1 VGRLRNTY
9 FVKPV
14 PATEAPDYYAKHNP
28 CKTSWN
34 TDVVCFDMMLE
45 KDRSDNNYR
54 TRAKQ
59 LYGSGRPDM
68 CLSLVEKDLNLI
80 VYNAIIYNNQNH
92 AVNTAARKLSEVIQ
106 AVVRE
111 FESDYR
117 FCSVC
122 GGDELYVENPISICD
137 WYDALPRGNRLWTAC
152 SYAMRT
158 HVARI
163 CARTSVLDR
172 HQHSDIPARLLTAP
186 TLILSLAHHTRHSCR
201 YLCPP
206 A

>member
-1 VGRLRNTY
+1 MGRLRNTY

-14 PATEAPDYYAKHNP
+14 PATEAPDYYDKHNP
-28 CKTSWN
+28 CKTTWN

-45 KDRSDNNYR
+45 KDRSDKNYR
-54 TRAKQ
+54 TRAKEI
-59 LYGSGRPDM
+59 YGRHRPDM
-68 CLSLVEKDLNLI
+68 FFSLVEKDLNLI
-80 VYNAIIYNNQNH
+80 VYNAIIYNNHNH

-106 AVVRE
+106 AVLRE
-111 FESDYR
+111 LESDYR

-172 HQHSDIPARLLTAP
+172 HLHSDIPARLLTAHP
-186 TLILSLAHHTRHSCR
+186 HSTLAHYTR
-201 YLCPP
+201 YT
-206 A
+206 